1 MYGPVSLSRE
11 AKRAADGLGLDL
23 ERDLNQRDPQYNV
36 APTQIAPVA
45 AKVDGVLAVLGFR
58 WGLVPS
64 WAKDVK
70 IGAKA
75 INARAETVTEKPMF
89 RAAFKT
95 RRCLVPASGYYEWTG
110 QSGAKQP
117 YWIHTPAGE
126 LLMFAGLW
134 ELWRDNGATQWLRTY
149 TVITGKPGK
158 VSGDIHDRQPVILP
172 PDSWTDWLNG
182 DPEVARETLAQAI
195 GNDVALTYYPV
206 TKAVGS
212 PRNRGPEL
220 VEPIAL

>member
-11 AKRAADGLGLDL
+11 AKAAADALDLDL
-23 ERDLNQRDPQYNV
+23 ERDLNHREPQYNI
-36 APTQIAPVA
+36 APTQIAPVV
-45 AKVDGVLAVLGFR
+45 AKVDGMLDVQGLR

-64 WAKDVK
+64 WAASVR

-75 INARAETVTEKPMF
+75 INARAETVETKPMF

-110 QSGAKQP
+110 SAGAKQP
-117 YWIHTPAGE
+117 YWIHAPAGE

-134 ELWRDNGATQWLRTY
+134 ELWQDNGAAQWLRTY
-149 TVITGKPGK
+149 TVITGDPGR

-172 PDSWTDWLNG
+172 PNSWADWLNG
-182 DPEVARETLAQAI
+182 DPQVARETLAQAI
-195 GNDVALTYYPV
+195 GNDAALTYYPV
-206 TKAVGS
+206 TKAVGN

-220 VEPIAL
+220 VQPVNL